1 MDAIQAR
8 ENPRENYP
16 KQYLDALDAAI
27 NELNEDL
34 YEYRDEMR
42 I

>member
-1 MDAIQAR
+1 MKLLKILR
-8 ENPRENYP
+8 EMLQKEYP
-16 KQYLDALDAAI
+16 KQYLDALDTAI
-27 NELNEDL
+27 NTLTEE